1 MKKIDSNFA
10 GHILKIIK
18 SKYPFIK
25 SILSINDKMTINEY
39 MDVIVVVDCD
49 DFCKF
54 YGIKKEDEPFDT
66 GFLNKTT
73 HNFHFVLDTIFT
85 INNRKLQDRVE
96 KDGVDIKQKVGDLV
110 EMLLMNDE
118 DFREKFKPHEIN
130 LSSVQF
136 YMDCDN
142 KY

>member
-1 MKKIDSNFA
+1 MNTIESKFA

-18 SKYPFIK
+18 KKYPFIK
-25 SILSINDKMTINEY
+25 SLLSINDKMTINEY

-54 YGIKKEDEPFDT
+54 YGINKEDEPFDT

-73 HNFHFVLDTIFT
+73 HNFHFVFDTIFT
-85 INNRKLQDRVE
+85 IHEKTLYDKVE
-96 KDGVDIKQKVGDLV
+96 KDGVDIKRKIEDLV
-110 EMLLMNDE
+110 EMLLMTDE
-118 DFREKFKPHEIN
+118 DFREKFKPREIN
-130 LSSVQF
+130 LSTVQF